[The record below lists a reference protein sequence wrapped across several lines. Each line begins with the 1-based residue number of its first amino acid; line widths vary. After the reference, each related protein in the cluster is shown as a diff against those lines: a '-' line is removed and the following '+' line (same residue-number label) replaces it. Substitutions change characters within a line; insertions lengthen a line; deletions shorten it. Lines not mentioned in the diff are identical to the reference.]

1 MGTTSQSQ
9 PGSGRGALIT
19 GAGYL
24 LLLVLGGLQGMIGSF
39 YYSNSPVPLVAI
51 GFAALIFATCLLA
64 GWGLRTYGGG
74 IVPALGWIA
83 ASFILAMPRAT
94 GSVIITAT
102 SAGEWYLYGGALAAG
117 LGAVIA
123 LFAWGRSRARAR

>member
-1 MGTTSQSQ
+1 MGTTSHGQ
-9 PGSGRGALIT
+9 PDSGRRAMIT
-19 GAGYL
+19 AACYL

-39 YYSNSPVPLVAI
+39 FYSNSPVPLVAI

-64 GWGLRTYGGG
+64 GWGMQARGAGVL
-74 IVPALGWIA
+74 PALGWIA
-83 ASFILAMPRAT
+83 AAFILAMPRSA

-123 LFAWGRSRARAR
+123 LFAWGRPPAS